1 MMMKDKRK
9 ELSEVSFR
17 EYEKTPLINKVNR
30 WEKSVQFDL
39 QQIEE
44 LIDEAEKK
52 MDIISTNEELEN
64 FTKEN
69 VKYTVLKL
77 TIPDEDSNGCFLHQ
91 ISQWQ
96 KGIFIHLNIFPEL
109 SFIFAGMSIKR
120 YKQIDGSL
128 YDDVYLRKEMADF
141 IIQVKCKGT
150 GQEKV
155 ALFIVNKEIKK
166 LETKFKKPQLLMD
179 NTKIE
184 YNTRI

>member
-1 MMMKDKRK
+1 
-9 ELSEVSFR
+9 
-17 EYEKTPLINKVNR
+17 
-30 WEKSVQFDL
+30 
-39 QQIEE
+39 
-44 LIDEAEKK
+44 
-52 MDIISTNEELEN
+52 
-64 FTKEN
+64 
-69 VKYTVLKL
+69 
-77 TIPDEDSNGCFLHQ
+77 
-91 ISQWQ
+91 
-96 KGIFIHLNIFPEL
+96 
-109 SFIFAGMSIKR
+109 MSIKR
-120 YKQIDGSL
+120 YQQIDGSL

>member
-1 MMMKDKRK
+1 MNRINQSQLRILEVVPHQFWLYEKLTNPCSRPAECRDGRKRK

-77 TIPDEDSNGCFLHQ
+77 TIPDEDSNGCF
-91 ISQWQ
+91 
-96 KGIFIHLNIFPEL
+96 
-109 SFIFAGMSIKR
+109 
-120 YKQIDGSL
+120 
-128 YDDVYLRKEMADF
+128 
-141 IIQVKCKGT
+141 
-150 GQEKV
+150 
-155 ALFIVNKEIKK
+155 
-166 LETKFKKPQLLMD
+166 
-179 NTKIE
+179 
-184 YNTRI
+184 